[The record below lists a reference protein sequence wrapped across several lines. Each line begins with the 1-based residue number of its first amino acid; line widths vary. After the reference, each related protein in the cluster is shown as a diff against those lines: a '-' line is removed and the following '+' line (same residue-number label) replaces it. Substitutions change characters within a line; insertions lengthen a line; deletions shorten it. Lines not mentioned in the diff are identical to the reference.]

1 MSGVVNVW
9 FYTGGGERLRWWTSG
24 VVKVWF
30 YTGGGERL
38 GWWTSDFTLGVVNV
52 WGGERLGGE
61 RLTIFSQPP
70 VIWPELQCNSPGLDQ
85 INPVSNF
92 KNNSFPEM
100 KDRLY
105 LDNAAFVKLF
115 WDNIMET

>member
-1 MSGVVNVW
+1 MVVADSVEVAN
-9 FYTGGGERLRWWTSG
+9 FFIQL
-24 VVKVWF
+24 
-30 YTGGGERL
+30 
-38 GWWTSDFTLGVVNV
+38 
-52 WGGERLGGE
+52 
-61 RLTIFSQPP
+61 FSLPP